1 MKRRLA
7 EVMDSHVVFYAG
19 MMLVSVF
26 LAAISQVMLKK
37 EALKPHQSVTSE
49 YLNPLVICSYAV
61 FLVASFLTMYA
72 YKGIPLSLGPVLEA
86 TSYLYVAFFGAVLF
100 GERLGMRK
108 VIALGLIVGGIVVYA
123 LFA

>member
-1 MKRRLA
+1 
-7 EVMDSHVVFYAG
+7 MDSHVVFYAG

-86 TSYLYVAFFGAVLF
+86 TSYLYVAFFGA
-100 GERLGMRK
+100 RLGMRK

>member
-1 MKRRLA
+1 
-7 EVMDSHVVFYAG
+7 MDSHVVYYAG